1 MFKKTISAGLAG
13 LLLAGCAGKLT
24 KLTKIENVNDPYLY
38 YNGVAVPFDLKKAFA
53 LADEQCNQNNLES
66 CFLKAYMLYYGE
78 GVKQNKEEANKIF
91 EKSCNGIETE
101 ITRSS
106 DGGTYKQKFLQD
118 DKTSCYFV
126 AKKAFEDGD
135 YIKALKK
142 NNVYKQ
148 NPHKP
153 MIVDKTDI
161 TDFSLSNKSFKS
173 IPLDDL
179 FVYSESKDFK
189 LNIPF
194 QDKVLSFILLP
205 NIEANKKRKPKDIL
219 AYYDYLIKSN
229 EQEKVKDSREKV
241 KEQKKRKFFLNKNKG
256 VYLESIGRKEEAL
269 KIYQENC
276 LASDNMS
283 CVLYKGL
290 KVRGGNF

>member
-1 MFKKTISAGLAG
+1 MLKKTISAGLAG
-13 LLLAGCAGKLT
+13 LLFSGCAGKLT
-24 KLTKIENVNDPYLY
+24 RIENIDDPYLY
-38 YNGVAVPFDLKKAFA
+38 YNGVAVPFDLKKAYA
-53 LADEQCNQNNLES
+53 LADEQCDKNNLKS

-106 DGGTYKQKFLQD
+106 DGGGSYKQKFLQD

-135 YIKALKK
+135 YIKAFEK
-142 NNVYKQ
+142 NNIYKQ
-148 NPHKP
+148 SPYKP
-153 MIVDKTDI
+153 MITDGTDKTE
-161 TDFSLSNKSFKS
+161 FSLLNKLFDP
-173 IPLDDL
+173 IPLDEL
-179 FVYSESKDFK
+179 LVYSDPANFTF
-189 LNIPF
+189 NIPL
-194 QDKVLSFILLP
+194 QRKVLNFILLP

-219 AYYDYLIKSN
+219 AYYDYLIESN
-229 EQEKVKDSREKV
+229 DQEKLKDSK
-241 KEQKKRKFFLNKNKG
+241 QKKKKIFLKKNKG
-256 VYLESIGRKEEAL
+256 IYLESIGKKEEAL

>member
-24 KLTKIENVNDPYLY
+24 KVENVNDPYLY
-38 YNGVAVPFDLKKAFA
+38 YNGVAVPFDLKKAFT

-101 ITRSS
+101 VTRSS

-135 YIKALKK
+135 YIKALEK

-148 NPHKP
+148 NPYKP

-161 TDFSLSNKSFKS
+161 TDFSLLNKSFKS

-194 QDKVLSFILLP
+194 QDKVSNFILLP
-205 NIEANKKRKPKDIL
+205 NIEANKKRNPKNIL
-219 AYYDYLIKSN
+219 AYYDYLIKNN
-229 EQEKVKDSREKV
+229 EQEKVKDSR
-241 KEQKKRKFFLNKNKG
+241 QKKRKFFLNKNKG
-256 VYLESIGRKEEAL
+256 VYLESIGRREEAL

-276 LASDNMS
+276 LANDNMS